1 MYNIASSEELKKSI
15 NENEI
20 LLVYFGNETCGVC
33 TDMKPKVELMLKKY
47 PNIKSVYVEVEKLF
61 KVASEYTMFT
71 IPGIIVFI
79 EGKETIRE
87 VRHISI
93 RELDMKLNR
102 YYELLFA

>member
-1 MYNIASSEELKKSI
+1 MYSINTSEELKELIK
-15 NENEI
+15 ENEI

-33 TDMKPKVELMLKKY
+33 VDMKPKVELVLNKY
-47 PNIKSVYVEVEKLF
+47 PKIKSAYVEVEKLF

-71 IPGIIVFI
+71 IPGIVVFI

-93 RELDMKLNR
+93 RELDIKLNR
-102 YYELLFA
+102 YYDLLFG